1 MNPMQGLH
9 ALGQRLW
16 LDNITREL
24 LDGGGLA
31 RYIRDFAVSGLT
43 SNPTIFEKA
52 IKGSSAYD
60 ATIRSQAPGATAEQV
75 FEALAVEDLKR
86 AAALFLPL
94 FEASGGADGWVSL
107 EVSPLLA
114 RDADSTLAEAKR
126 LHARV
131 GMPNLFVKIPGT
143 PESLPAIEA
152 AIFAGIPVNV
162 TLLFSVEQYLAAA
175 EAWARGIE
183 RRQAAGLS
191 TDVASVASLF
201 VSRWDTAVAG
211 KAPAQLQNRLGIAVA
226 RSALAAYRTLC
237 DSPRWRHF
245 ATAQRLLFA
254 STGTKDPAASPVLYV
269 HTLAA
274 SRTVNTLPEATL
286 QALAAA
292 ALPDGECP
300 DDGAEAAATLAGFDA
315 AGIDL
320 AALAAQ
326 LQQQGAD
333 AFVASW
339 NELMAVIATRR
350 AAIAGS

>member
-1 MNPMQGLH
+1 MDPMHALH

-52 IKGSSAYD
+52 IKGSGAYD
-60 ATIRSQAPGATAEQV
+60 AAIRAQAPGASAEEV
-75 FEALAVEDLKR
+75 FEALAVDDLKR
-86 AAALFLPL
+86 AAALFLPV
-94 FEASGGADGWVSL
+94 FEATGGVDGWVSL

-114 RDADSTLAEAKR
+114 RDAQSTLAEAKR

-143 PESLPAIEA
+143 AESLPAIEE
-152 AIFAGIPVNV
+152 AIFAGIPLNV
-162 TLLFSVEQYLAAA
+162 TLLFSVGQYLAAA
-175 EAWARGIE
+175 DAWARGIE
-183 RRQAAGLS
+183 RRRAAGLS

-211 KAPAQLQNRLGIAVA
+211 RVPAELRNRLGIAVA

-237 DSPRWRHF
+237 DSPRWQRF

-300 DDGAEAAATLAGFDA
+300 DDGAEAAATLAAFEA

-320 AALAAQ
+320 AAVAAQ

-339 NELMAVIATRR
+339 NELMAVIAARR
-350 AAIAGS
+350 AAIAGA

>member
-1 MNPMQGLH
+1 MNPMHALH

-31 RYIRDFAVSGLT
+31 RYIRDFAVRGLT

-60 ATIRSQAPGATAEQV
+60 ATIRAQTPAASAEEI

-86 AAALFLPL
+86 AATLFLPV
-94 FEASGGADGWVSL
+94 FETTGGADGWVSL

-114 RDADSTLAEAKR
+114 RDAQSTLAEAKR

-143 PESLPAIEA
+143 AESLPAIEE

-183 RRQAAGLS
+183 RRRAAGLS

-211 KAPAQLQNRLGIAVA
+211 KVPPEMQNRLGIAVA
-226 RSALAAYRTLC
+226 RSALAAYRRLC
-237 DSPRWRHF
+237 ESPRWQHF
-245 ATAQRLLFA
+245 GSAQRLLFA

-274 SRTVNTLPEATL
+274 AGTVNTLPEATL
-286 QALAAA
+286 QALASAEEPA
-292 ALPDGECP
+292 GECP
-300 DDGAEAAATLAGFDA
+300 DDGVEAGATLAAFRA
-315 AGIDL
+315 AGIDAAEL
-320 AALAAQ
+320 AAR

-339 NELMAVIATRR
+339 NELMAVIAARR

>member
-1 MNPMQGLH
+1 
-9 ALGQRLW
+9 
-16 LDNITREL
+16 
-24 LDGGGLA
+24 
-31 RYIRDFAVSGLT
+31 
-43 SNPTIFEKA
+43 NPTIFEKA
-52 IKGSSAYD
+52 IKGSGAYD
-60 ATIRSQAPGATAEQV
+60 ATIRAQAPGTSAEEV

-86 AAALFLPL
+86 AAALFLPV
-94 FEASGGADGWVSL
+94 FEATGGKDGWVSL

-114 RDADSTLAEAKR
+114 RDAQSTLAEAKR

-143 PESLPAIEA
+143 AESLPAIEE

-162 TLLFSVEQYLAAA
+162 TMLFSVEQYLAAA

-183 RRQAAGLS
+183 RRRAAGLS

-211 KAPAQLQNRLGIAVA
+211 KVPPELQNGLGIAVA
-226 RSALAAYRTLC
+226 RSALAGYRRLC
-237 DSPRWRHF
+237 ASPRWQHF
-245 ATAQRLLFA
+245 STAQRLLFA

-274 SRTVNTLPEATL
+274 AGTVNTLPEATL
-286 QALAAA
+286 QALASAEE
-292 ALPDGECP
+292 PGGECP
-300 DDGAEAAATLAGFDA
+300 DDGVEATATLAAFAA
-315 AGIDL
+315 AGIDAGEL
-320 AALAAQ
+320 AAR

-339 NELMAVIATRR
+339 SELMAVIAARR
-350 AAIAGS
+350 AAMASS